1 MQFECK
7 ARRVKVGNGTGLGIY
22 NLGSSI
28 LHTSGRP
35 LSLHNVLHVP
45 LITKNLKSVAQ
56 LTRENNVFVEF
67 HSTHCV
73 IKEKVTSQPLLHV
86 PFTHGLY
93 HLCSSPSVTSQP
105 AFFLG

>member
-7 ARRVKVGNGTGLGIY
+7 ARRVKVGNGTGLAIY
-22 NLGSSI
+22 HLGSSI

-56 LTRENNVFVEF
+56 L
-67 HSTHCV
+67 S
-73 IKEKVTSQPLLHV
+73 IKFIYYALTG
-86 PFTHGLY
+86 T
-93 HLCSSPSVTSQP
+93 
-105 AFFLG
+105 